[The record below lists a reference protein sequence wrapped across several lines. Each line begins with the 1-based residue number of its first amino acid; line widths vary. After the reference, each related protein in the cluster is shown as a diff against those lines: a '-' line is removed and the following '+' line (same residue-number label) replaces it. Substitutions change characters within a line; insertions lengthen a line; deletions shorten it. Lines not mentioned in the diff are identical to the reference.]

1 MHHARASRSMKSR
14 TKTAPFG
21 RAAERAP
28 KSIRSSAAA
37 RKSVAPPAP
46 RKSVPPPAPRKAVPP
61 AAPRKSVVPQARKS
75 LPPPAAASS
84 KKRARPVKAEAADPS
99 GKRRLGMRG
108 AAPWAARHA
117 AKHAEEAAARNLSP
131 PKPGSARGTL
141 RSPDDADVIKQRIS
155 ELLNVL
161 VRIRALRKNLDDG
174 FFQIGVELKHIQD
187 EKLYEAKGFSSF
199 ESFAERELD
208 LGKATAVK
216 LARVP
221 AIFLEAAARHHGIQA
236 VLAAIDAI
244 DEHPSAAMQK
254 KNPSNKPNLPLKPPR

>member
-1 MHHARASRSMKSR
+1 MKSR

-21 RAAERAP
+21 RAAERTP
-28 KSIRSSAAA
+28 KAIRPTAAA
-37 RKSVAPPAP
+37 RKSVAPAP
-46 RKSVPPPAPRKAVPP
+46 RKSVPPPS
-61 AAPRKSVVPQARKS
+61 RKSVAPPVARKSVAAQARKS
-75 LPPPAAASS
+75 LPPPAAASG
-84 KKRARPVKAEAADPS
+84 KKRARSTKAEVSDAS

-236 VLAAIDAI
+236 VLAAIDAL

>member
-1 MHHARASRSMKSR
+1 MKSR
-14 TKTAPFG
+14 TKPASFG
-21 RAAERAP
+21 RAAERAS
-28 KSIRSSAAA
+28 KSVRPPAAA
-37 RKSVAPPAP
+37 RKSVAPAARQAVAPA
-46 RKSVPPPAPRKAVPP
+46 RKSVAPPTA
-61 AAPRKSVVPQARKS
+61 RKSVAPQARKS
-75 LPPPAAASS
+75 LPPPPAASG
-84 KKRARPVKAEAADPS
+84 KKRPRAAKAEVADS
-99 GKRRLGMRG
+99 TDKRRLGMRG

-174 FFQIGVELKHIQD
+174 FFQMGIELKHIQD

-199 ESFAERELD
+199 EGFAERELD
-208 LGKATAVK
+208 LGKATALK

-221 AIFLEAAARHHGIQA
+221 GIFLEAAARLHGIQG
-236 VLAAIDAI
+236 VLAAIDAL

-254 KNPSNKPNLPLKPPR
+254 KAAANRPNLPLKPPR

>member
-1 MHHARASRSMKSR
+1 MVE
-14 TKTAPFG
+14 P
-21 RAAERAP
+21 
-28 KSIRSSAAA
+28 
-37 RKSVAPPAP
+37 
-46 RKSVPPPAPRKAVPP
+46 
-61 AAPRKSVVPQARKS
+61 
-75 LPPPAAASS
+75 
-84 KKRARPVKAEAADPS
+84 ADPS

-108 AAPWAARHA
+108 AAPWASRHA

-141 RSPDDADVIKQRIS
+141 RSPDDADSIKQRIS

-174 FFQIGVELKHIQD
+174 FFQMGVELKHIQD

-221 AIFLEAAARHHGIQA
+221 GIFLEAAARHHGVQG
-236 VLAAIDAI
+236 VLAAIDAL

-254 KNPSNKPNLPLKPPR
+254 KASSKPNLPLKPPR

>member
-1 MHHARASRSMKSR
+1 M
-14 TKTAPFG
+14 P
-21 RAAERAP
+21 P
-28 KSIRSSAAA
+28 AA
-37 RKSVAPPAP
+37 RKPVAPPA
-46 RKSVPPPAPRKAVPP
+46 RKPK
-61 AAPRKSVVPQARKS
+61 
-75 LPPPAAASS
+75 
-84 KKRARPVKAEAADPS
+84 KAEVVEA
-99 GKRRLGMRG
+99 GGTRKLGMRG

-141 RSPDDADVIKQRIS
+141 RSPDDADGIKQRIS

-161 VRIRALRKNLDDG
+161 VRIRSLRKNLDDG
-174 FFQIGVELKHIQD
+174 FFQMGVELKHIQD

-221 AIFLEAAARHHGIQA
+221 GIFQEAAARQHGIQG
-236 VLAAIDAI
+236 VLAAIDAL

-254 KNPSNKPNLPLKPPR
+254 KAASKPNLPLKPPR

>member
-1 MHHARASRSMKSR
+1 MKSR
-14 TKTAPFG
+14 AKTDA
-21 RAAERAP
+21 RAADRAP
-28 KSIRSSAAA
+28 KSIRPSAIVRKSVAPAAREAMPPA
-37 RKSVAPPAP
+37 RKSVAPPA
-46 RKSVPPPAPRKAVPP
+46 RKSVAPPA
-61 AAPRKSVVPQARKS
+61 RKSVAPQARKS
-75 LPPPAAASS
+75 MPPPAGSTGS
-84 KKRARPVKAEAADPS
+84 KKRGRAAKAEPADAS

-141 RSPDDADVIKQRIS
+141 RSPDNADGIKQRMS

-174 FFQIGVELKHIQD
+174 FFQIGVELKRIQD
-187 EKLYEAKGFSSF
+187 EKLYEAKGYSSF

-208 LGKATAVK
+208 LGKATAAK

-221 AIFLEAAARHHGIQA
+221 VIFLEAAACHHGIQG
-236 VLAAIDAI
+236 VLAAIDAL
-244 DEHPSAAMQK
+244 DEHPSAATQK
-254 KNPSNKPNLPLKPPR
+254 KAAANRPNLPLKPPR

>member
-1 MHHARASRSMKSR
+1 MKSR
-14 TKTAPFG
+14 TKIAQFG
-21 RAAERAP
+21 RATERAP
-28 KSIRSSAAA
+28 KSIRPSSAARKSVA
-37 RKSVAPPAP
+37 PAAGQPLPSAPRKSVAPPAP
-46 RKSVPPPAPRKAVPP
+46 RKSVAPPAARKSVAPPPA
-61 AAPRKSVVPQARKS
+61 RKS
-75 LPPPAAASS
+75 
-84 KKRARPVKAEAADPS
+84 KKVEVTEAG
-99 GKRRLGMRG
+99 GKRKLGMRG

-117 AKHAEEAAARNLSP
+117 AKHAEEAAARNLSA

-141 RSPDDADVIKQRIS
+141 RSPDDADSIKQRLS

-161 VRIRALRKNLDDG
+161 VRIRTLRKNLDDG
-174 FFQIGVELKHIQD
+174 FYQMGVELKHIQD

-221 AIFLEAAARHHGIQA
+221 GIFLEAGARHHGIQG
-236 VLAAIDAI
+236 VLAAIDAL

-254 KNPSNKPNLPLKPPR
+254 KASSKPNLPLKPPR

>member
-1 MHHARASRSMKSR
+1 M
-14 TKTAPFG
+14 
-21 RAAERAP
+21 
-28 KSIRSSAAA
+28 
-37 RKSVAPPAP
+37 
-46 RKSVPPPAPRKAVPP
+46 PPPAV
-61 AAPRKSVVPQARKS
+61 
-75 LPPPAAASS
+75 ASA
-84 KKRARPVKAEAADPS
+84 KKRTRVAQKAEAADPP

-141 RSPDDADVIKQRIS
+141 RSPDDADNIKQRIS

-161 VRIRALRKNLDDG
+161 VRIRTLRKNLDDG
-174 FFQIGVELKHIQD
+174 FFQLAVELKHIQD

-221 AIFLEAAARHHGIQA
+221 GIFLEAAARQHGIQG
-236 VLAAIDAI
+236 VLAAIDAL
-244 DEHPSAAMQK
+244 DEHPSPAMQK
-254 KNPSNKPNLPLKPPR
+254 KAASSKPNLPMKPPR

>member
-1 MHHARASRSMKSR
+1 MKSR
-14 TKTAPFG
+14 AKTA
-21 RAAERAP
+21 
-28 KSIRSSAAA
+28 A
-37 RKSVAPPAP
+37 RESVAPAP
-46 RKSVPPPAPRKAVPP
+46 RKSVPPPAA
-61 AAPRKSVVPQARKS
+61 RKSVAPPVRKSVAPPARKS
-75 LPPPAAASS
+75 
-84 KKRARPVKAEAADPS
+84 KKAELPEAG
-99 GKRRLGMRG
+99 GKRKLGMRG

-141 RSPDDADVIKQRIS
+141 RSPDDADSIKQRIS

-161 VRIRALRKNLDDG
+161 VRIRTLRKNLDEG
-174 FFQIGVELKHIQD
+174 FFQMGVELKHIQD

-221 AIFLEAAARHHGIQA
+221 GIFIEAAARHHGIQG
-236 VLAAIDAI
+236 VLAAIDSLDA
-244 DEHPSAAMQK
+244 HPSAAMQK
-254 KNPSNKPNLPLKPPR
+254 KASSKPNLPLKPPR

>member
-1 MHHARASRSMKSR
+1 M
-14 TKTAPFG
+14 
-21 RAAERAP
+21 
-28 KSIRSSAAA
+28 
-37 RKSVAPPAP
+37 
-46 RKSVPPPAPRKAVPP
+46 PPPAVASAKARTRTPQKLEAGDPP
-61 AAPRKSVVPQARKS
+61 
-75 LPPPAAASS
+75 
-84 KKRARPVKAEAADPS
+84 

-141 RSPDDADVIKQRIS
+141 RSPDDADGIKQRIS

-174 FFQIGVELKHIQD
+174 FFQLAVELKHIQD

-221 AIFLEAAARHHGIQA
+221 AIFLEAAARQHGIQG
-236 VLAAIDAI
+236 VLAAIDAL
-244 DEHPSAAMQK
+244 DEHPSPAMQK
-254 KNPSNKPNLPLKPPR
+254 KAASTKPALPMKPPR